1 MKTNPV
7 STTGLPCK
15 GGAQP
20 TGEMP
25 GDFSAWKGSWPGL
38 WVWILGLFSVSIAQD
53 DNCQE
58 PELLTGL
65 KMEKQAPTGAR
76 QIYQFST

>member
-15 GGAQP
+15 GGTQP

-38 WVWILGLFSVSIAQD
+38 WVWNLGLFSVSIAQD

-65 KMEKQAPTGAR
+65 KMEKQAPTRAR
-76 QIYQFST
+76 QIYQFPT